1 MKEEEEKKGKEEI
14 KYPRYTNSLV
24 CEMMQLGNLLNEYKI
39 KVNVTIEAKND
50 LLKLWKKIKK

>member
-1 MKEEEEKKGKEEI
+1 MKEEEAKKGKEEI
-14 KYPRYTNSLV
+14 NYPRYTNSLV

-50 LLKLWKKIKK
+50 LLKL